1 MAGVKCSAEFYAAI
15 GLLRAEFYVAVARRC
30 AEFNAADAEFFFFFF
45 RNPLFLVCYLSS
57 FD

>member
-15 GLLRAEFYVAVARRC
+15 GLLRAEF
-30 AEFNAADAEFFFFFF
+30 NAADAEFFATSV